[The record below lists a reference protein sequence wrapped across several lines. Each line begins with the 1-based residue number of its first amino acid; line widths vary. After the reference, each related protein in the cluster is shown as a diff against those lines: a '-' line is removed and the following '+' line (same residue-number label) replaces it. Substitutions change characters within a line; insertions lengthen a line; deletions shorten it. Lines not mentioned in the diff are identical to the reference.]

1 MLSQDV
7 ARAKRARERDNTLT
21 QANTFLHRS
30 AFDSESS
37 PSSCVNSSFDPLH
50 LPSLVFFS
58 LSLLRPAR
66 QRVRASLRGFV
77 DVLRD
82 WQVGLALVGG
92 FCFGIGIQLLLK

>member
-21 QANTFLHRS
+21 QANTSPHRLGAKS
-30 AFDSESS
+30 SS
-37 PSSCVNSSFDPLH
+37 PSSCINPSFDPLH
-50 LPSLVFFS
+50 FPSLVFFS

-66 QRVRASLRGFV
+66 QRVGASLRGFV
-77 DVLRD
+77 NVLRD

-92 FCFGIGIQLLLK
+92 FCLGIGFNLFLK